1 MKNELMN
8 MSEESL
14 MKLEADL
21 REDASTVEEILEC
34 LVRTEKGLVKQTIE
48 NVLFVMEHD
57 PILGRALRKN
67 ELTGRMDIVK
77 EMPWKRSGEPLTEAD
92 GNQIRL
98 YLEHNYG
105 LTSERCINIG
115 MGVAADRNSY
125 HPIRDVLESLTW
137 DGIPRIRHALHHFLG
152 ADENDYVED
161 VMKMHMLAAISRV
174 YTPGCKYDIVLSLVG
189 PQGGGKSTFFRF
201 LAIKDEWFTDDLRR
215 LDDKRVFEKMNGHW
229 IIELSEM
236 SALVN
241 AKSIEETKSFVSRQ
255 SETYRMPYDKYA
267 EDHRRQNVFCGTS
280 NDARFLPFDRSGNR
294 RFAPVEV
301 HPDRAEI
308 HPMANEKEARAY
320 IMQMWAEAMVI
331 YQTGTFELTFSEEM
345 EAYAREMQRRFMPED
360 TEIGQVEDYLESNHI
375 TRTCVKEIYC
385 EVMGH
390 FATDE
395 IQPWES
401 KKITD
406 ILTNLGWN
414 DVGSRKFKKYG
425 SQKAWEPVKKED
437 AHCLLLGFTEV
448 TDDDPDFPF

>member
-14 MKLEADL
+14 MELESDL
-21 REDASTVEEILEC
+21 REDASTVEEVLES

-57 PILGRALRKN
+57 PVLGRALRKN

-77 EMPWKRSGEPLTEAD
+77 DMPWKRNGEMLTEAD

-98 YLEHNYG
+98 YLEHHYG
-105 LTSERCINIG
+105 LTSERCISIG

-137 DGIPRIRHALHHFLG
+137 DGTPRIRHALHHFLG
-152 ADENDYVED
+152 AEENDYVES
-161 VMKMHMLAAISRV
+161 VMRMHMLAAISRV
-174 YTPGCKYDIVLSLVG
+174 YTPGCKYDIVLCLVG

-201 LAIKDEWFTDDLRR
+201 LAIRDEWFTDDLRR

-241 AKSIEETKSFVSRQ
+241 AKSIEETKSFVSRP
-255 SETYRMPYDKYA
+255 SETYRMPYEKYA

-294 RFAPVEV
+294 RFAPVEI
-301 HPDRAEI
+301 HPDRAEV
-308 HPMANEKEARAY
+308 HPMANEKEAREY

-331 YQTGTFELTFSEEM
+331 YGIGGFTLTFSEDM
-345 EAYAREMQRRFMPED
+345 EAYAREMQRKFMPED
-360 TEIGQVEDYLESNHI
+360 TLSGQVEDYLDSNNI

-385 EVMGH
+385 KVMGH
-390 FATDE
+390 YVTDE
-395 IQPWES
+395 VPNWES
-401 KKITD
+401 KKITE
-406 ILTNLGWN
+406 ILTNLGME
-414 DVGSRKFKKYG
+414 DIGSRKFKIYG
-425 SQKAWEPVKKED
+425 SQKAWEFSKKDD
-437 AHCLLLGFTEV
+437 ASDPMSGFVEV